1 MAFGKKKT
9 TYWNRELEEARIDV
23 DRLIAIEREQM
34 RQAREQERQKAEQAR
49 QNRDMERYAREQ
61 MRQAKELEKHEQWLR
76 KHDEEIAKLQFK
88 VEQAERDIEHLREN
102 VSNLYALLDYVNVEL
117 DQAIVGG
124 KNQFKLQKQAITL
137 TNQIHVA
144 ESRLNK
150 ATFDRDQAKKKLE
163 VA

>member
-1 MAFGKKKT
+1 MSY
-9 TYWNRELEEARIDV
+9 TYDLSAARKQWEQMKRDAQAEID
-23 DRLIAIEREQM
+23 RAIALEREQK
-34 RQAREQERQKAEQAR
+34 RQAKELERLSAE
-49 QNRDMERYAREQ
+49 NERYAREQ
-61 MRQAKELEKHEQWLR
+61 LRQAREIEKHEAWLR

-102 VSNLYALLDYVNVEL
+102 VSNLYALLDYVNAEL
-117 DQAIVGG
+117 DQAIIGG